1 MFTLLQHQTVPR
13 TCQPHTFTGDWLLT
27 EGENR
32 DKLGE
37 WIKKSQV
44 RFQDQRRML
53 KSIMH
58 CFPSNFWRHKI
69 TNGKESDK
77 CDLCKALWISQGR
90 FTTESVLPIQTLG
103 HIQHTCE
110 ALSEIHTMAHH
121 RCWRLIHGE
130 LSRLA
135 LPTWRFICI
144 HNEKSF
150 RTVWTELAQE
160 FPEVFNHCAEQTL
173 WNAARD
179 SEMQRPLTR
188 AEMIRRQQGIS
199 HEHIAEDRLWNKR
212 PDGIAFQMPTDTKS
226 GVICLLEFKR
236 MSDVTSHYI
245 VRAKSVALAQ
255 YESLRSALGK
265 VMQHSGWVVHQRSFV
280 AGARSLNEAEFKEN
294 LEYFK
299 VPSASIDSIRTKLA
313 MTIFDEYANILKG
326 MYSIRFNG
334 RSDPRGTSTRPD
346 TGRSDHGEAPAR
358 PARDPI
364 PPLIN
369 SLTAWQPNKFRKRK
383 ERGSKENAI

>member
-1 MFTLLQHQTVPR
+1 
-13 TCQPHTFTGDWLLT
+13 
-27 EGENR
+27 
-32 DKLGE
+32 
-37 WIKKSQV
+37 
-44 RFQDQRRML
+44 
-53 KSIMH
+53 
-58 CFPSNFWRHKI
+58 
-69 TNGKESDK
+69 
-77 CDLCKALWISQGR
+77 
-90 FTTESVLPIQTLG
+90 
-103 HIQHTCE
+103 
-110 ALSEIHTMAHH
+110 
-121 RCWRLIHGE
+121 
-130 LSRLA
+130 
-135 LPTWRFICI
+135 
-144 HNEKSF
+144 
-150 RTVWTELAQE
+150 
-160 FPEVFNHCAEQTL
+160 
-173 WNAARD
+173 
-179 SEMQRPLTR
+179 
-188 AEMIRRQQGIS
+188 MIRRQQGIS
-199 HEHIAEDRLWNKR
+199 HEQIAEDRLWNKR

-245 VRAKSVALAQ
+245 VRGKSVALAQ

-299 VPSASIDSIRTKLA
+299 VPSVSIDSIRTKLA

-334 RSDPRGTSTRPD
+334 RPDSGGTSARPD
-346 TGRSDHGEAPAR
+346 TGSSDHGVAPVR
-358 PARDPI
+358 PDRDPI